1 MKKYLILLL
10 TLLIMCGKPILE
22 FELGYEAK
30 DMTNLNPE
38 IVSMTDSCALF
49 WGVGT
54 IEQYFNI
61 QADSAIVKIVA
72 KQDKASTENAQ
83 MKIDFPDSSVI
94 FDVFTEDWDIYQFRA
109 FNIKPG
115 RWQFSYINDI
125 IGRRIYFDRII
136 IDYQEIEKDT
146 INIGIVWNPNQEDD
160 LAGYKIYYG
169 NNSRS
174 YQQKFKF
181 NVIDTAILYIEDNF
195 AIIKFKAY
203 TDPASIQ
210 NDTLLVK
217 ETCITDTIL
226 RYLAITA
233 YDTADNESDYSN
245 EVVIKFIPQGNCR
258 KGDFNCDGHIWIED
272 LEAFQNSFGCNYNDL
287 CYNAIFDFD
296 DDSTIYIDDL
306 QSFEKVF
313 GTKYEVNQ

>member
-72 KQDKASTENAQ
+72 KQDKAGTENAQ

-136 IDYQEIEKDT
+136 IDYQEIKKDT
-146 INIGIVWNPNQEDD
+146 IRIRITWQPNTEED
-160 LAGYKIYYG
+160 LAGYKVYYG
-169 NNSRS
+169 DIQNHYKYKFEVNDTTIYSINENWAVIHFTAYETPLSVGVDTLIIRTSFMADTLIRFIDVIAFDTAGNESKYNSRD
-174 YQQKFKF
+174 
-181 NVIDTAILYIEDNF
+181 VI
-195 AIIKFKAY
+195 
-203 TDPASIQ
+203 
-210 NDTLLVK
+210 
-217 ETCITDTIL
+217 
-226 RYLAITA
+226 
-233 YDTADNESDYSN
+233 
-245 EVVIKFIPQGNCR
+245 IKFIPQGNCR

>member
-72 KQDKASTENAQ
+72 KQDKAGTENAQ

-115 RWQFSYINDI
+115 EWQFSYVNDI
-125 IGRRIYFDRII
+125 PGRRIYFDRII
-136 IDYQEIEKDT
+136 IDYEKIKKDT
-146 INIGIVWNPNQEDD
+146 INIKVTWNPNTESD

-174 YQQKFKF
+174 YQQKF
-181 NVIDTAILYIEDNF
+181 NIIDIDTAILHIEDNF

-203 TDPASIQ
+203 TDSASIQ

-258 KGDFNCDGHIWIED
+258 KGDFNCDGKYWTYD
-272 LEAFQNSFGCNYNDL
+272 LQAFKHCFGCKISDDCYNDKG
-287 CYNAIFDFD
+287 DFND
-296 DDSTIYIDDL
+296 DGKIWTYDL
-306 QSFEKVF
+306 QQFKTLF
-313 GTKYEVNQ
+313 GTEYNLEE